1 MSTKV
6 IKSTTPATAAVEEK
20 ENILS
25 EESIKEESN
34 KSKSNKRSRDA
45 EMTSVEQDGEVNDD
59 NVNESNKKPSFSQ
72 ITIEDTDTE
81 QIRKIT
87 IPFNRL
93 APLKANWQQIYE
105 PIVTHLKLQIRM
117 NTKTRKVELKTSKT
131 TKEASA
137 IQKGADFVHA
147 FSLGFEVNDAVALLR
162 LDDLYIDSF
171 DVEDVKILKGDN
183 LARAIGRVAGQN
195 GKTKFT
201 IENVTKTRIVLADK
215 RIHILGSYQNIRV
228 AKDAICDLIIGSPPG
243 KVYAKLKTVSSKN
256 SERF

>member
-1 MSTKV
+1 MTDKEENV
-6 IKSTTPATAAVEEK
+6 I
-20 ENILS
+20 S
-25 EESIKEESN
+25 EESLNTETK
-34 KSKSNKRSRDA
+34 KVTNKRSRDE
-45 EMTSVEQDGEVNDD
+45 EMDEVEEDGGNVKKTSF
-59 NVNESNKKPSFSQ
+59 PQ
-72 ITIEDTDTE
+72 ITIEDTADE
-81 QIRKIT
+81 QIRKVT
-87 IPFNRL
+87 IPFNRI

-117 NTKTRKVELKTSKT
+117 NTKTRKVEIKTSKS
-131 TKEASA
+131 TKETSSL
-137 IQKGADFVHA
+137 QKAADFVHA
-147 FSLGFEVNDAVALLR
+147 FSLGFDVNDAVAILR

-183 LARAIGRVAGQN
+183 LSRAIGRVAGKD

-215 RIHILGSYQNIRV
+215 RIHILGSYSNIRV

-243 KVYAKLKTVSSKN
+243 KVYAKLRTVASRI